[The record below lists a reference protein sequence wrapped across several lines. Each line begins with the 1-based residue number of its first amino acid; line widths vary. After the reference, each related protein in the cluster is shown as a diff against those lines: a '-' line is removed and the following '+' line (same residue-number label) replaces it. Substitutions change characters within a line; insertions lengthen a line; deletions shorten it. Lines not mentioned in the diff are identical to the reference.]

1 LLRDELNDESVIEEI
16 QSLDHL
22 INDDTENISRVKKLF
37 YLVYCHIPRR
47 MKTKL
52 RSMDG
57 KDVTMTEYF
66 EHFPVTL
73 EALILMMFQTVPD
86 YLKGQKFNTN
96 RAIEEERRTSTN
108 SSESTVTSESE
119 KKKGGRPADKTG
131 FVLDI
136 FQDYLDRAANR
147 REFHFPPDENQYEGQ
162 KEAYNLDKADWD
174 ARKARMEFTHDEQL
188 YNKALKA
195 INDKN
200 RESRGKLIVHILD
213 SLNNVNNS
221 TRMEGSN
228 ANRNSKK
235 RRINKR
241 AGKRYDDKRS
251 KKIEPFDPLS
261 MPMNDLDD
269 KVKQVTE
276 MAEV

>member
-1 LLRDELNDESVIEEI
+1 LLRDELNDESVIEAI

-22 INDDTENISRVKKLF
+22 INDDTENISGVKKLF

-52 RSMDG
+52 RSLDG

-66 EHFPVTL
+66 EHFPVTV

-96 RAIEEERRTSTN
+96 RAIKEERCTSTN
-108 SSESTVTSESE
+108 SSESTVTSESK

-147 REFHFPPDENQYEGQ
+147 REFHFPRMRNNMRVKSRLITLTRLTGMHEKQTWNLNMMSNCTIWLLRLSTIKTVNQGQ
-162 KEAYNLDKADWD
+162 K
-174 ARKARMEFTHDEQL
+174 
-188 YNKALKA
+188 
-195 INDKN
+195 
-200 RESRGKLIVHILD
+200 
-213 SLNNVNNS
+213 
-221 TRMEGSN
+221 
-228 ANRNSKK
+228 
-235 RRINKR
+235 
-241 AGKRYDDKRS
+241 
-251 KKIEPFDPLS
+251 
-261 MPMNDLDD
+261 
-269 KVKQVTE
+269 
-276 MAEV
+276 